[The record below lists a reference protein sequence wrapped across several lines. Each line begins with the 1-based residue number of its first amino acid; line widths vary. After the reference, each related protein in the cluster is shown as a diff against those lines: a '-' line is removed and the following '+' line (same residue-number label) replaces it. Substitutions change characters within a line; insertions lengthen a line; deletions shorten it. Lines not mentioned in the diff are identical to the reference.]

1 MNITGYPIEVVIR
14 SISIPVNGT
23 KNTKKWEKVS
33 VSAIA
38 QDICNNLGVGLE
50 YYADN
55 IVIKSQTQS
64 QQTDIDFLFKVC
76 QEYGFGMKVYKN
88 KIIIFDRAK
97 QDEAESVGSFEVGAI
112 SESFELSD
120 NEEGFYTGVKMK
132 YKNEGEDTER
142 EYIYGEK
149 EKMLT
154 PSTTAS
160 SIQEAQIK
168 SKAALYNANST
179 AIKLKMNCM
188 GGTPIYP
195 GSNYYFSGLGKYSG
209 KYGVDKATHYIGEND
224 FYTISVEAHA
234 INLEKDDA
242 AAN

>member
-1 MNITGYPIEVVIR
+1 MI
-14 SISIPVNGT
+14 
-23 KNTKKWEKVS
+23 
-33 VSAIA
+33 
-38 QDICNNLGVGLE
+38 
-50 YYADN
+50 
-55 IVIKSQTQS
+55 
-64 QQTDIDFLFKVC
+64 
-76 QEYGFGMKVYKN
+76 
-88 KIIIFDRAK
+88 RAK

-179 AIKLKMNCM
+179 AIKLKM
-188 GGTPIYP
+188 T
-195 GSNYYFSGLGKYSG
+195 
-209 KYGVDKATHYIGEND
+209 VWEVRD
-224 FYTISVEAHA
+224 ISRLKLLFFR
-234 INLEKDDA
+234 IRKI
-242 AAN
+242 

>member
-1 MNITGYPIEVVIR
+1 MG
-14 SISIPVNGT
+14 
-23 KNTKKWEKVS
+23 KVS

-38 QDICNNLGVGLE
+38 QDICNHLGVGLE
-50 YYADN
+50 YYADS

-160 SIQEAQIK
+160 SIKEAQIK

>member
-1 MNITGYPIEVVIR
+1 M
-14 SISIPVNGT
+14 
-23 KNTKKWEKVS
+23 
-33 VSAIA
+33 
-38 QDICNNLGVGLE
+38 E

-132 YKNEGEDTER
+132 YKNRG
-142 EYIYGEK
+142 
-149 EKMLT
+149 
-154 PSTTAS
+154 
-160 SIQEAQIK
+160 
-168 SKAALYNANST
+168 
-179 AIKLKMNCM
+179 
-188 GGTPIYP
+188 
-195 GSNYYFSGLGKYSG
+195 
-209 KYGVDKATHYIGEND
+209 
-224 FYTISVEAHA
+224 
-234 INLEKDDA
+234 
-242 AAN
+242 

>member
-1 MNITGYPIEVVIR
+1 M
-14 SISIPVNGT
+14 NGT

-195 GSNYYFSGLGKYSG
+195 AQIIIFQ
-209 KYGVDKATHYIGEND
+209 D
-224 FYTISVEAHA
+224 
-234 INLEKDDA
+234 
-242 AAN
+242 